1 MTNHFSNLRTF
12 VLLNVFSGCVIIEL
26 YFYMRKQL
34 NDSRKKSVKKFVR
47 RWIDKSYEKD
57 KSQKFGIEPL

>member
-1 MTNHFSNLRTF
+1 
-12 VLLNVFSGCVIIEL
+12 
-26 YFYMRKQL
+26 MRKQL